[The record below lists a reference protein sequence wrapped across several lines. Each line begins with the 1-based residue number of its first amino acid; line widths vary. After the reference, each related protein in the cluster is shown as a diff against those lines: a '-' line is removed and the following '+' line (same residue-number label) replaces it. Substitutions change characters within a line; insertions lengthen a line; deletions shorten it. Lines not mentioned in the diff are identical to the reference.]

1 MTENIRKIRESRGL
15 TRPQLA
21 ERMGVSV
28 SQITKLERGERRITT
43 DWLASLASALGVRAT
58 ELLDEGPV
66 GLSRIPILAWVSAG
80 DLATNDGAEIG
91 TIEVAGLPAGDWI
104 ALKVEGTSMDRIS
117 PPESLIVVDRAD
129 KRLVANACYVIAD
142 ADGQATYKRYRPS
155 PMRFEP
161 VSTDTSHEPIFPDQE
176 PIVVG
181 RARMSILYM

>member
-1 MTENIRKIRESRGL
+1 MTRV
-15 TRPQLA
+15 QLA

-43 DWLASLASALGVRAT
+43 DWLSSLASALGVRVT
-58 ELLDEGPV
+58 ELIEDAAD
-66 GLSRIPILAWVSAG
+66 GLLRIPILAWVSAG
-80 DLATNDGAEIG
+80 DLVANDVTEIG
-91 TIEVAGLPAGDWI
+91 TIEVAGLPDGDWI

-117 PPESLIVVDRAD
+117 PPESVIIVDRGD

-142 ADGQATYKRYRPS
+142 ADGLATYKRYRPS

-161 VSTDTSHEPIFPDQE
+161 VSTDPSHEPIFPDQD